1 MEENYIIV
9 AFACLKWGYSAAD
22 LAGVSRLK
30 YTTTVK
36 IVKVRCTGRIDVKY
50 ILYSIL
56 SGADGVMVVGW
67 RPNECQFKNGNF
79 TAQRHVELANRILA
93 SRGLGD
99 QRVNMYWLSG
109 AESEKFVKSVE
120 DAYEKVKRIG
130 PNPIK
135 TIDIKIPEEEILITP
150 IEWLL

>member
-1 MEENYIIV
+1 MEHEYNII

-36 IVKVRCTGRIDVKY
+36 IVKVRCTGRIDVKH
-50 ILYSIL
+50 ILFSIL

-67 RPNECQFKNGNF
+67 RPNECQFKKGNF
-79 TAQRHVELANRILA
+79 NAQKHVDLANRILA

-109 AESEKFVKSVE
+109 AEAEKFVKSVE

-135 TIDIKIPEEEILITP
+135 TMDIEVPEKELIITP
-150 IEWLL
+150 IEWFL

>member
-1 MEENYIIV
+1 MEEPYKII
-9 AFACLKWGYSAAD
+9 AFACIKWGYSAAD

-36 IVKVRCTGRIDVKY
+36 ILKVRCTGRIDVKH

-56 SGADGVMVVGW
+56 SGADGVMIVGW

-79 TAQRHVELANRILA
+79 TSQRHVDLANRILA

-120 DAYEKVKRIG
+120 DAYEKVKRVG
-130 PNPIK
+130 KNPIK
-135 TIDIKIPEEEILITP
+135 TMDIEVPEKKLIVTP
-150 IEWLL
+150 IEWFL